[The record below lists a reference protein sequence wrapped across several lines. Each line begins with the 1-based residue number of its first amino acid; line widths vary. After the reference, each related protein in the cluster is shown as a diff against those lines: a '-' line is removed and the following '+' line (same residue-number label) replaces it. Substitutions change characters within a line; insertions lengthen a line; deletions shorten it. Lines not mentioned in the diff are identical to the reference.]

1 MTAAGVLIVGYGNPL
16 RSDDGIG
23 WHAARLL
30 AADRLAGALVLA
42 RHQLAPELAED
53 VSRASL
59 VVLVDAAAEG
69 DPGSISVR
77 RIGSPPPTPITW
89 SHHLTPET
97 LAGLADALYG
107 AVPPIVLVS
116 VAAESFAVGDGLSSA
131 LKQALPDVVEVVLG
145 VVTGAANGPGE
156 SGIGGP
162 TASQGQERGL
172 E

>member
-30 AADRLAGALVLA
+30 ATDPRLDGARVLA
-42 RHQLAPELAED
+42 RHQLAPELAAD

-69 DPGSISVR
+69 DPGSVAVR

-89 SHHLTPET
+89 SHHLIPET

-116 VAAESFAVGDGLSSA
+116 VAAESFAESDRLSGDLER
-131 LKQALPDVVEVVLG
+131 ALPEIVDTVADVV
-145 VVTGAANGPGE
+145 T
-156 SGIGGP
+156 SHHR
-162 TASQGQERGL
+162 T
-172 E
+172 